1 MSHTPFSSQLIAD
14 VGISFGDEGK
24 GRLIPEVVHELRE
37 TPHPVSVVLK
47 VNGGANSGHTAA
59 GIKLNL
65 LPAGVVEKCI
75 AHLAIGSGVVAD
87 PRKAIWEAL
96 PLEKKGYGV
105 LERLVIDERTMVSDL
120 THRLLDLAW
129 EDYRT
134 VVLKEEPRGSTGRGI
149 TPAYLDEVGQWQI
162 TFADFLGP
170 RDAFAR
176 KLAQRA
182 DRALRVIQHV
192 CQTSAETF
200 ASFFDKLTA
209 AELRANAEAI
219 ELGVFDKAEFDFTV
233 FRGAAPFTLNL
244 DKLTDIYWQTGQ
256 RLARNIG
263 EVRELILREV
273 RAGRTI
279 IGEFGQSYWLDKRHG
294 FSPNVTASHTF
305 TPEFFQSAGIA
316 VQPIHTFGVA
326 KAYDTKVG
334 THTFITQ
341 MDDAHPLAALLKQ
354 LEFGTSTGRQR
365 MVGWY
370 DAVEKGD
377 ALRYGGYQDVMINKL
392 DALTHRGDWQGDLLI
407 ATAYEDADG
416 KRYHHVPRNE
426 AVRKTLRPVYSK
438 HPGWS
443 EDVSKIRH
451 FADLPANARRYV
463 AAMMRTLVEVAWH
476 GETIP
481 TDPALLPN
489 LRYLGV
495 GPDPS
500 QIIKDVPSTAELL
513 KLG

>member
-1 MSHTPFSSQLIAD
+1 MSLSPFSSQLIAD
-14 VGISFGDEGK
+14 VGISLGDEGK

-37 TPHPVSVVLK
+37 TPRPVSVVLK

-65 LPAGVVEKCI
+65 LPAGVVEGCI
-75 AHLAIGSGVVAD
+75 RHLAIGSGVVAD
-87 PRKAIWEAL
+87 PRKAWWEAQ
-96 PLEKKGYGV
+96 PLERKGYKV
-105 LERLVIDERTMVSDL
+105 LSRLLIDERAMVSDL

-134 VVLKEEPRGSTGRGI
+134 GVIHEEPRGSTGRGI
-149 TPAYLDEVGQWQI
+149 TPAYLDEAGQWQI
-162 TFADFLGP
+162 TYADFLGP
-170 RDAFAR
+170 REDFAR

-182 DRALRVIQHV
+182 DRALRIIEHV
-192 CQTSAETF
+192 CRTSAVTF
-200 ASFFDKLTA
+200 AGFFDKLSA

-219 ELGVFDKAEFDFTV
+219 ELGVFEKAEFDFTV
-233 FRGAAPFTLNL
+233 FRGAAPFTLDL
-244 DKLTDIYWQTGQ
+244 EKLTETYWLAGR
-256 RLARNIG
+256 RLAQNIG
-263 EVRELILREV
+263 EVRELILGEV
-273 RAGRTI
+273 RAGRTV
-279 IGEFGQSYWLDKRHG
+279 IGEFGQAYWLDKRHG

-305 TPEFFQSAGIA
+305 TPEFFQSAGIP

-341 MDDAHPLAALLKQ
+341 MDDAHPLAVILKK

-377 ALRYGGYQDVMINKL
+377 ALRYGGFQDVMINKL
-392 DALTHRGDWQGDLLI
+392 DALTHQGDWSGDLLI
-407 ATAYEDADG
+407 ATAYEDAAG
-416 KRYHHVPRNE
+416 KRYHHVPRND
-426 AVRKTLRPVYSK
+426 AVRKTLRPVYSQ

-443 EDVSKIRH
+443 EDVSRIRH
-451 FADLPANARRYV
+451 FADLPKNAQRYV
-463 AAMMRTLVEVAWH
+463 AAMMRTLLEVAYH
-476 GETIP
+476 GETLP
-481 TDPALLPN
+481 DDPAKLPN

-495 GPDPS
+495 GPEPS
-500 QIIKDVPSTAELL
+500 QIIKDVPPTAELIR
-513 KLG
+513 LG